1 MTVKIGGTTV
11 SLSSQQIIG
20 TGGEADVYEIGGGKV
35 LKLFK
40 QPDHPDYDNQ
50 PEQKTAARK
59 RLNEHQKKLPQFPQS
74 VPDALVAPQRLVR
87 NQGGRIIGYTMRHIQ
102 DADLLVKYA
111 DKNFRAGTDEADVV
125 DLFRRLHQVVAKLHD
140 SDIVIGDFNDLNVM
154 VKNTAPFLI
163 DVDSYQFNGFL
174 CRVFTQQFADPQ
186 KLQPARNSRRQWNV
200 DGELILQEPHGR
212 LSDWYAFTV
221 LLMQS
226 LLFVGPYGG
235 VYRPSGS
242 GKHLTRSERILNRVT
257 VFADDV
263 TYPQPARDPDV
274 LPRDLLDHFFA
285 VFAED
290 ERSPFP
296 SDLLNKLNWKTC
308 SQCGLTH
315 ARSMCPQC
323 KQAADGQTTQKVTG
337 DMEAEQLFET
347 SGRIVFADYQ
357 DKQLHWLYH
366 KDGRF
371 YRDGNIPTAV
381 ADLSP
386 KTVYRISGN
395 ATLFGTSDEI
405 SIVSSDGSRERI
417 TTDRFGNRPVFDA
430 TADNVLWVEQ
440 GKLLRATDL
449 GTNYT
454 ETIGNVLKNRT
465 LFWASRETGFG
476 FYRAGKI
483 QRYFVF
489 NPQYRGIKEGVGIA
503 SVGGQLLQAQTFFAR
518 NRIWFFQ
525 TIDVQGRRVNRCHLL
540 RDDGAVI
547 GRAETR
553 VGDGSWLGTINGK
566 LAVGSFL
573 LAATDDGV
581 VRVESSGN
589 SLTPVKQF
597 SGTSHVANA
606 ASHLFPGNDGIT
618 VVNRHSIWN
627 LSIS

>member
-1 MTVKIGGTTV
+1 MTVQIEGTPV

-20 TGGEADVYEIGGGKV
+20 TGGEADVYDIGGGEV

-50 PEQKTAARK
+50 PNQQTAARK
-59 RLNEHQKKLPQFPQS
+59 RLDEHQKKLPQFPQS
-74 VPDALVAPQRLVR
+74 VPDELVAPQRLA
-87 NQGGRIIGYTMRHIQ
+87 QDQDGRIVGYTMRHIQ

-111 DKNFRAGTDEADVV
+111 DKTFRAGTDEADVTA
-125 DLFRRLHQVVAKLHD
+125 LFRQLHQVVAKLHD
-140 SDIVIGDFNDLNVM
+140 ADIVIGDFNDLNVM
-154 VKNTAPFLI
+154 VKNTTPFLI
-163 DVDSYQFNGFL
+163 DADSYQFNGFL
-174 CRVFTQQFADPQ
+174 CRVFTQQFADPR
-186 KLQPARNSRRQWNV
+186 KLQPAGRSRQQWNT
-200 DGELILQEPHGR
+200 DGELTLQKPHDR

-235 VYRPSGS
+235 VYRPPGN
-242 GKHLTRSERILNRVT
+242 GKQLTRSERILDRVT
-257 VFADDV
+257 VFAEDV
-263 TYPQPARDPDV
+263 THPQPARDPDI
-274 LPRDLLDHFFA
+274 LPHDLLDYFVA

-290 ERSPFP
+290 ERNPFP
-296 SDLLNKLNWKTC
+296 SDLLNELHWRTC

-337 DMEAEQLFET
+337 DIEAERLFQT
-347 SGRIVFADYQ
+347 PGRIVFADYQ

-366 KDGRF
+366 KNGRF
-371 YRDGNIPTAV
+371 YREGDIPVAK

-386 KTVYRISGN
+386 QTVYRISGDT
-395 ATLFGTSDEI
+395 TLFGTSNEV
-405 SIVSSDGSRERI
+405 SIVSGDGSRERI
-417 TTDRFGNRPVFDA
+417 STDHFGDRPIFDA
-430 TADNVLWVEQ
+430 TADDVLWVEQ

-454 ETIGNVLKNRT
+454 ETIGSVLKNRT
-465 LFWASRETGFG
+465 LFWAGQETGFG

-489 NPQYRGIKEGVGIA
+489 NPQYRGVKEDVDIA
-503 SVGGQLLQAQTFFAR
+503 PVSGQLLQAQTFFAR

-540 RDDGAVI
+540 RDHGVLI
-547 GRAETR
+547 GRAETA
-553 VGDGSWLGTINGK
+553 VGDGSWLGTIDGK
-566 LAVGSFL
+566 LAVGDFL

-581 VRVESSGN
+581 VRVEPSGN

-606 ASHLFPGNDGIT
+606 ASHLFVGNDGIT

-627 LSIS
+627 LTIS